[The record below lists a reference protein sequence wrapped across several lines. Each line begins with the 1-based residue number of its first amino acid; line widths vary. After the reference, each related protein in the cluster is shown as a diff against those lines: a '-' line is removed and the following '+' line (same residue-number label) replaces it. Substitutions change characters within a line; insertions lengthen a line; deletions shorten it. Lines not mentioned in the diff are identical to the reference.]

1 MKKTLKIIVLTLT
14 LITVFAL
21 GVFADSINEQISA
34 LLNKAITITFNGE
47 SVVLNDASG
56 ARVYPITYNG
66 TTYLPA
72 RAICNLTKTDI
83 EWDGATNTVKLGQQ
97 EIVKKGPAL
106 LIKQEKAVIEDYHTN
121 NSFIISDSA
130 TLNFE
135 GTDGIQEFQSGV
147 GVKWKGISETNPK
160 SIFMFD
166 VEGYDELTFTVGC
179 KVTKGEEEQAG
190 ADFFVFDEDGNK
202 IATIPVKRNQLISTT
217 LKLNGVKKVGIGGI
231 GTHGS
236 YHNKGFLYVF
246 NPTLK

>member
-47 SVVLNDASG
+47 PVELNDASG

-83 EWDGATNTVKLGQQ
+83 KWDGATNTVMLGQQ
-97 EIVKKGPAL
+97 ESAKKEPAL
-106 LIKQEKAVIEDYHTN
+106 LVKQEKGSKYNVSK
-121 NSFIISDSA
+121 SFIVSDSA
-130 TLNFE
+130 SLNFE

-147 GVKWKGISETNPK
+147 GVKWTGITKTEPYNTL
-160 SIFMFD
+160 MFD
-166 VEGYDELTFTVGC
+166 VEGYEELTFTVGC
-179 KVTKGEEEQAG
+179 KVTKGEDEQDG
-190 ADFFVFDEDGNK
+190 ADFYVFDEDGNK
-202 IATIPVKRNQLISTT
+202 IAAIPVKQNQLISTT
-217 LKLNGVKKVGIGGI
+217 LKLNGVKKVGFGGFSNN
-231 GTHGS
+231 GF
-236 YHNKGFLYVF
+236 YDEGFLYAF